1 MELIPVLF
9 LTALLVG
16 YFVLAGCDVGLGM
29 LMPYLART
37 RGERRRAV
45 SAAAPYFLGTEV
57 WLVGAIGVVA
67 GLFPELKTA
76 VVTGM
81 WPVFSALLA
90 GWLLRDAGLWFRA
103 RAEAPSWHGLWDA
116 AIVGGSWTIAV
127 CWGLVGGALLAG
139 GTLASPF
146 AAAVAALVVVLFL
159 LRGAAF
165 GAERLV
171 PPGRE
176 ADDADGPVGGDAVG
190 GAAGSV
196 GSVGT
201 VPAARVAQTAV
212 SADAAAR
219 LTRVLARAGLAVLA
233 VAVLLGAFPGTLDGG
248 LPLAA
253 AAGAALVAV
262 ALAATAGTEGP
273 GRSRHAS
280 ALAMG
285 VMAPAVGVGAALP
298 VEPVPG
304 AVLTLVA
311 VALAPVVPLMVVGQ
325 VALYRMLRRPASAT
339 GFFAQAAPAVGVG
352 GGARTGAGRPA
363 GISRFRPTAVGGPQG
378 RESHGA

>member
-1 MELIPVLF
+1 MELVPVLF

-29 LMPYLART
+29 LVPYLART

-67 GLFPELKTA
+67 GLFPELKTT
-76 VVTGM
+76 VVTGL

-103 RAEAPSWHGLWDA
+103 RAEAPAWHGLWDA
-116 AIVGGSWTIAV
+116 AIVGGSWTVAV

-139 GTLASPF
+139 GSPASPF
-146 AAAVAALVVVLFL
+146 ALAVAALVVVLFL

-176 ADDADGPVGGDAVG
+176 ADGSEAADA
-190 GAAGSV
+190 
-196 GSVGT
+196 
-201 VPAARVAQTAV
+201 
-212 SADAAAR
+212 ADAAAR
-219 LTRVLARAGLAVLA
+219 LTRVLARVGLAVLA
-233 VAVLLGAFPGTLDGG
+233 VAAVLGALPGALDGG
-248 LPLAA
+248 RPLAA
-253 AAGAALVAV
+253 GAGAALVAV

-280 ALAMG
+280 AVAMG
-285 VMAPAVGVGAALP
+285 VLAPAVAVGAALP

-311 VALAPVVPLMVVGQ
+311 VALAPVVPLMVLGQ

-339 GFFAQAAPAVGVG
+339 GFFAQAALGSP
-352 GGARTGAGRPA
+352 TGRL
-363 GISRFRPTAVGGPQG
+363 RPTAVGGPRV
-378 RESHGA
+378 RESSGG

>member
-16 YFVLAGCDVGLGM
+16 YFILAGCDVGLGM

-57 WLVGAIGVVA
+57 WLVAAIGVVA
-67 GLFPELKTA
+67 GLFPELKTT
-76 VVTGM
+76 VVTGL

-116 AIVGGSWTIAV
+116 AIVGGSWTVAV
-127 CWGLVGGALLAG
+127 CWGLVGGALLSG

-146 AAAVAALVVVLFL
+146 AVAVAALVVVLFL

-171 PPGRE
+171 PPDRE
-176 ADDADGPVGGDAVG
+176 ADDADGVNRGDG
-190 GAAGSV
+190 MDAAG
-196 GSVGT
+196 GT
-201 VPAARVAQTAV
+201 VPAAQVAQTAV
-212 SADAAAR
+212 SADTAAR

-233 VAVLLGAFPGTLDGG
+233 AAVLLGAFPGTLDGG
-248 LPLAA
+248 RPLAA
-253 AAGAALVAV
+253 GAGAALVAV

-280 ALAMG
+280 AVAMG
-285 VMAPAVGVGAALP
+285 VAAPAVAVGAALP

-339 GFFAQAAPAVGVG
+339 GFFAQATPVAVG
-352 GGARTGAGRPA
+352 GGTAA
-363 GISRFRPTAVGGPQG
+363 GISRFRTPAVGGSPG

>member
-9 LTALLVG
+9 ITALLAG
-16 YFVLAGCDVGLGM
+16 YFVLAGCDIGLGM

-57 WLVGAIGVVA
+57 WLVGAIGAVA
-67 GLFPELKTA
+67 GLFPGLKAA
-76 VVTGM
+76 VVTDL
-81 WPVFSALLA
+81 WPVFAVLLA

-116 AIVGGSWTIAV
+116 AIVGGSWTVAV
-127 CWGLVGGALLAG
+127 CWGLASGALLAG
-139 GTLASPF
+139 GSLASPF
-146 AAAVAALVVVLFL
+146 VPAVAAVVVVLFL

-171 PPGRE
+171 PPGSE
-176 ADDADGPVGGDAVG
+176 ADEAGEAGDALP
-190 GAAGSV
+190 AGRS
-196 GSVGT
+196 
-201 VPAARVAQTAV
+201 PHTAV
-212 SADAAAR
+212 SADTAAR

-233 VAVLLGAFPGTLDGG
+233 VAVPLGALSGALDGG
-248 LPLAA
+248 RPLAA
-253 AAGAALVAV
+253 GAGAALVAV

-273 GRSRHAS
+273 GRSRHTS
-280 ALAMG
+280 AVAMG
-285 VMAPAVGVGAALP
+285 VLVPAVGVGAAPP

-325 VALYRMLRRPASAT
+325 VALYRMVRRPAPAT
-339 GFFAQAAPAVGVG
+339 GFFARVAPVPAPAG
-352 GGARTGAGRPA
+352 TGALA
-363 GISRFRPTAVGGPQG
+363 GAARFRPTAVGGPQE